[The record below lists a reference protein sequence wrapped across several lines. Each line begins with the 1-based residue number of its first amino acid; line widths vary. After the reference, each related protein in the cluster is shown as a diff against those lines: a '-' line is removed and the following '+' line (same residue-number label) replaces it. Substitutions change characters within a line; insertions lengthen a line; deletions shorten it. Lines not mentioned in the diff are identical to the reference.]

1 MANVM
6 AVQNSGLQ
14 DLIDP
19 AQAGR
24 GTVPASGLA
33 TFDLLALTGEAGTD
47 GLVTIGNYK
56 ELSSFIAASPG
67 EDVSG
72 DDFSEAIDT
81 LVATGLLLKEGVAAK
96 PFIAPAGRSW
106 VLSVTVPEVTSED
119 ADLGVKAISNMSMLD
134 TEFPAPVSEMSV
146 NLTGTFAIELEVL
159 EMPRADMQAVPA
171 AAEILIVPEPVSDDL
186 EVTQSAG
193 GHLPVELETD
203 QVTPVVLVQ
212 GLPTEAE
219 IAPGGGG
226 SIEPVQSITLPDLN
240 DTGSILASVQI
251 PRAGE
256 AKVVTPNDRPDILV
270 GANDTGSIPAAV
282 QMPRAGEAKAVA
294 PNDRSDVR
302 IDGLRAQTENSHV
315 PDADETL
322 VALQSGD
329 EDGPAE
335 NEKAN
340 VEAGDV
346 PVDDGFVLNL
356 SAVTGSVPVVIEQKQ
371 DDQAGFADADE
382 NLTDR
387 VHDGMKWKT
396 SKSSEK
402 PFASASSGGGASDR
416 RELHDQVSDEADQPV
431 SVSAE
436 AGFERGGITRN
447 MVPEL
452 RSAPRS
458 TEPDLAKTRLPD
470 GQIASGK
477 SDRIPHIAEDQVSG
491 LVQSS
496 SPFMQELAARARD
509 RSADVKK
516 SGSRQLTDASSEMS
530 AGSITDGDQV
540 DGGASSIAQV
550 MAKHNHERHHHDRRE
565 ERQAAAFSSAQQKA
579 IRADEEMLRAD
590 VESAIDRLEV
600 TVSTSQNRQAMPAMM
615 AADGKASPAQILAA
629 GDSSSA
635 DSRTDV
641 EDSTRFSLS
650 PLGGQTFFGVPQP
663 IMSEQVLTARRS
675 TGQDAI
681 VAEMR
686 NRAIE
691 RQVLTA
697 LKNDKTEI
705 TMSLFPSHLGE
716 VVIKLSM
723 DGQKVRLGF
732 KAANREAKEALI
744 ESEAT
749 LKDALANSGLVLA
762 SLDISADTDARSS
775 QRDATEPTKQFVPAQ
790 DMTAAFSI
798 NRLA

>member
-1 MANVM
+1 M

-33 TFDLLALTGEAGTD
+33 TFDLLALTGAAGTD
-47 GLVTIGNYK
+47 DLLTIGNYK
-56 ELSSFIAASPG
+56 ELTSLTAASPG
-67 EDVSG
+67 KDVSG
-72 DDFSEAIDT
+72 DDFAEAIDT

-96 PFIAPAGRSW
+96 PFIAPEGRAW

-134 TEFPAPVSEMSV
+134 TEFPAPVLEMSV

-171 AAEILIVPEPVSDDL
+171 ATEILMVPEPVSDDL

-219 IAPGGGG
+219 IAPDGGG
-226 SIEPVQSITLPDLN
+226 SIEPVQSITLPDPN
-240 DTGSILASVQI
+240 DTESIVAVVQI
-251 PRAGE
+251 
-256 AKVVTPNDRPDILV
+256 
-270 GANDTGSIPAAV
+270 
-282 QMPRAGEAKAVA
+282 PRAGEAKAVA

-371 DDQAGFADADE
+371 DDEAGFSDADE

-396 SKSSEK
+396 STSSEK
-402 PFASASSGGGASDR
+402 AFASASSGGGASDC
-416 RELHDQVSDEADQPV
+416 RELHDQVPDEADQPV

-470 GQIASGK
+470 GQITSGK

-509 RSADVKK
+509 RSADAKK

-540 DGGASSIAQV
+540 GGGASSIAQV
-550 MAKHNHERHHHDRRE
+550 MAKQNHEWHHHDRRE

-590 VESAIDRLEV
+590 VESAIDRLEG

-615 AADGKASPAQILAA
+615 SADGKASPAQILAA
-629 GDSSSA
+629 SHSSPA
-635 DSRTDV
+635 DSRTDA
-641 EDSTRFSLS
+641 EDATRFSLS
-650 PLGGQTFFGVPQP
+650 LSGGQTFFGVSQP
-663 IMSEQVLTARRS
+663 MMGEQVLNARRS
-675 TGQDAI
+675 SGQEAI
-681 VAEMR
+681 VAEIR
-686 NRAIE
+686 NRAIQ

-697 LKNDKTEI
+697 LKNDRTEI

-744 ESEAT
+744 ESEST
-749 LKDALANSGLVLA
+749 LKDALVNSGLVLA
-762 SLDISADTDARSS
+762 SLNISADTDARPS

>member
-1 MANVM
+1 
-6 AVQNSGLQ
+6 
-14 DLIDP
+14 
-19 AQAGR
+19 
-24 GTVPASGLA
+24 
-33 TFDLLALTGEAGTD
+33 
-47 GLVTIGNYK
+47 
-56 ELSSFIAASPG
+56 
-67 EDVSG
+67 
-72 DDFSEAIDT
+72 
-81 LVATGLLLKEGVAAK
+81 
-96 PFIAPAGRSW
+96 
-106 VLSVTVPEVTSED
+106 
-119 ADLGVKAISNMSMLD
+119 
-134 TEFPAPVSEMSV
+134 
-146 NLTGTFAIELEVL
+146 
-159 EMPRADMQAVPA
+159 MPRP
-171 AAEILIVPEPVSDDL
+171 
-186 EVTQSAG
+186 
-193 GHLPVELETD
+193 
-203 QVTPVVLVQ
+203 
-212 GLPTEAE
+212 
-219 IAPGGGG
+219 
-226 SIEPVQSITLPDLN
+226 
-240 DTGSILASVQI
+240 
-251 PRAGE
+251 
-256 AKVVTPNDRPDILV
+256 
-270 GANDTGSIPAAV
+270 
-282 QMPRAGEAKAVA
+282 GEAKAVA

-382 NLTDR
+382 NLADR
-387 VHDGMKWKT
+387 VHGGMKWKT
-396 SKSSEK
+396 STSSEK
-402 PFASASSGGGASDR
+402 AVASASSGGGASDR
-416 RELHDQVSDEADQPV
+416 RELRDQVPDEADQPV

-452 RSAPRS
+452 RSAPRP

-491 LVQSS
+491 LAQSS
-496 SPFMQELAARARD
+496 SPFIQELAVRSRD
-509 RSADVKK
+509 RSADAKK

>member
-1 MANVM
+1 M

-33 TFDLLALTGEAGTD
+33 TFDLLALTGAFGTD
-47 GLVTIGNYK
+47 DVITTGNYK
-56 ELSSFIAASPG
+56 EFSSLTVASAG

-72 DDFSEAIDT
+72 DDFAEAIDT
-81 LVATGLLLKEGVAAK
+81 LVATGLLLKEGVAVK
-96 PFIAPAGRSW
+96 PFIAPEGRAW
-106 VLSVTVPEVTSED
+106 VLSVTVPEVTPED
-119 ADLGVKAISNMSMLD
+119 ADLGAKAISNMSVLD
-134 TEFPAPVSEMSV
+134 TEFPAPVSEMSA

-159 EMPRADMQAVPA
+159 EVPRAELQVAPVA
-171 AAEILIVPEPVSDDL
+171 TEILMLPEPTSDDL

-193 GHLPVELETD
+193 GPLPLELETD

-212 GLPTEAE
+212 GLPAQAE
-219 IAPGGGG
+219 IDPDGAV
-226 SIEPVQSITLPDLN
+226 SIEPLQPIAPLGL
-240 DTGSILASVQI
+240 
-251 PRAGE
+251 
-256 AKVVTPNDRPDILV
+256 K
-270 GANDTGSIPAAV
+270 DTGSIPAAV

-302 IDGLRAQTENSHV
+302 IDGLHAQTENSHA
-315 PDADETL
+315 PDADGAL

-329 EDGPAE
+329 KDGPAE

-340 VEAGDV
+340 VKAGDV
-346 PVDDGFVLNL
+346 PVDDSFVLNF
-356 SAVTGSVPVVIEQKQ
+356 SAVTGLVPVVIEQTQ
-371 DDQAGFADADE
+371 DEQADSVSADE
-382 NLTDR
+382 NLTEFSHDR
-387 VHDGMKWKT
+387 LKWTPSHSGQK
-396 SKSSEK
+396 
-402 PFASASSGGGASDR
+402 ASVSPSSGGGSVDR
-416 RELHDQVSDEADQPV
+416 RELRDQVSDQADQAV

-436 AGFERGGITRN
+436 AGFERGGIARN
-447 MVPEL
+447 IISEQP
-452 RSAPRS
+452 SARRS
-458 TEPDLAKTRLPD
+458 TESDFATERLQNTS
-470 GQIASGK
+470 GASERVPRMAENRV
-477 SDRIPHIAEDQVSG
+477 SDVSPF
-491 LVQSS
+491 S
-496 SPFMQELAARARD
+496 SPFIQELATRSRD
-509 RSADVKK
+509 RSPEAKK
-516 SGSRQLTDASSEMS
+516 FGSRQLTDALSELS
-530 AGSITDGDQV
+530 AGSIADGDHIG
-540 DGGASSIAQV
+540 DGASAIAQV
-550 MAKHNHERHHHDRRE
+550 IAKQNHEQHHRDRRE

-579 IRADEEMLRAD
+579 MRVDEEMLRAT
-590 VESAIDRLEV
+590 VESAIDRLEGS
-600 TVSTSQNRQAMPAMM
+600 VSTSQNRLATPATMS
-615 AADGKASPAQILAA
+615 ADGKASPAHILAVEH
-629 GDSSSA
+629 SSSV
-635 DSRTDV
+635 DSRMDT
-641 EDSTRFSLS
+641 EDARRFSLPPS
-650 PLGGQTFFGVPQP
+650 GNQTFFGVPQP
-663 IMSEQVLTARRS
+663 MMGEQVLTARRS
-675 TGQDAI
+675 TAQDAI

-705 TMSLFPSHLGE
+705 TLSLFPSHLGE

-762 SLDISADTDARSS
+762 SLNISADTDARSS
-775 QRDATEPTKQFVPAQ
+775 QRDATEPTKQFVPAE

>member
-1 MANVM
+1 MNLFAIDDGDRQEVESLANVM

-24 GTVPASGLA
+24 GTVPAAGLA
-33 TFDLLALTGEAGTD
+33 TFDLLALTGAAEID
-47 GLVTIGNYK
+47 DLVTIGNYK
-56 ELSSFIAASPG
+56 ELSSLAAASPG

-72 DDFSEAIDT
+72 DDFAEAIDT

-96 PFIAPAGRSW
+96 PFIAPEGRAW
-106 VLSVTVPEVTSED
+106 VLSVTVPEVTPED
-119 ADLGVKAISNMSMLD
+119 ADLGVKAISNMSVLD

-146 NLTGTFAIELEVL
+146 DLTGTFAIELEVL
-159 EMPRADMQAVPA
+159 EVPRADMEAVPA
-171 AAEILIVPEPVSDDL
+171 ATEILMVPEPVSDDL

-193 GHLPVELETD
+193 GPLPLELETD

-212 GLPTEAE
+212 GLPAQAE
-219 IAPGGGG
+219 IGPDGAV
-226 SIEPVQSITLPDLN
+226 SIEPLQPIAPLGL
-240 DTGSILASVQI
+240 
-251 PRAGE
+251 
-256 AKVVTPNDRPDILV
+256 K
-270 GANDTGSIPAAV
+270 DTGSIPAAV

-302 IDGLRAQTENSHV
+302 IDGLRAQTENSHA
-315 PDADETL
+315 PDADGAL

-356 SAVTGSVPVVIEQKQ
+356 SAVTGLVPVVIEQTQ
-371 DDQAGFADADE
+371 DERAGSVSADE

-387 VHDGMKWKT
+387 SHNGLKWTT
-396 SKSSEK
+396 SYSGQKAS
-402 PFASASSGGGASDR
+402 ASASSGGGAVDR
-416 RELHDQVSDEADQPV
+416 RELRDRVSDKADQAV
-431 SVSAE
+431 SISVE
-436 AGFERGGITRN
+436 AGFERGGIARN
-447 MVPEL
+447 IVSEQ
-452 RSAPRS
+452 RSARRS
-458 TEPDLAKTRLPD
+458 TESDLAKTCLPD

-496 SPFMQELAARARD
+496 SPFMQELAARSRD
-509 RSADVKK
+509 RSADAKK
-516 SGSRQLTDASSEMS
+516 FGSRQLTDALSELS
-530 AGSITDGDQV
+530 AGSIADGDHIG
-540 DGGASSIAQV
+540 DGASAIAQV
-550 MAKHNHERHHHDRRE
+550 MAKQNHERHHHDRRE

-579 IRADEEMLRAD
+579 MRVDEEMLRAN
-590 VESAIDRLEV
+590 VESAIDGLEV
-600 TVSTSQNRQAMPAMM
+600 SVSTSQNRLAMSTMM
-615 AADGKASPAQILAA
+615 SADGKASPAQILAA
-629 GDSSSA
+629 EHSSSA
-635 DSRTDV
+635 DSRTDA
-641 EDSTRFSLS
+641 EDARRFTLS
-650 PLGGQTFFGVPQP
+650 PSGSQTFFGVPQP

-686 NRAIE
+686 NQAIE

-775 QRDATEPTKQFVPAQ
+775 QRDATEPTKQFVPAE

>member
-1 MANVM
+1 
-6 AVQNSGLQ
+6 
-14 DLIDP
+14 
-19 AQAGR
+19 
-24 GTVPASGLA
+24 
-33 TFDLLALTGEAGTD
+33 
-47 GLVTIGNYK
+47 
-56 ELSSFIAASPG
+56 
-67 EDVSG
+67 
-72 DDFSEAIDT
+72 
-81 LVATGLLLKEGVAAK
+81 
-96 PFIAPAGRSW
+96 
-106 VLSVTVPEVTSED
+106 
-119 ADLGVKAISNMSMLD
+119 
-134 TEFPAPVSEMSV
+134 
-146 NLTGTFAIELEVL
+146 
-159 EMPRADMQAVPA
+159 
-171 AAEILIVPEPVSDDL
+171 
-186 EVTQSAG
+186 
-193 GHLPVELETD
+193 
-203 QVTPVVLVQ
+203 
-212 GLPTEAE
+212 
-219 IAPGGGG
+219 
-226 SIEPVQSITLPDLN
+226 
-240 DTGSILASVQI
+240 
-251 PRAGE
+251 
-256 AKVVTPNDRPDILV
+256 
-270 GANDTGSIPAAV
+270 
-282 QMPRAGEAKAVA
+282 
-294 PNDRSDVR
+294 
-302 IDGLRAQTENSHV
+302 
-315 PDADETL
+315 
-322 VALQSGD
+322 
-329 EDGPAE
+329 
-335 NEKAN
+335 
-340 VEAGDV
+340 
-346 PVDDGFVLNL
+346 
-356 SAVTGSVPVVIEQKQ
+356 
-371 DDQAGFADADE
+371 
-382 NLTDR
+382 
-387 VHDGMKWKT
+387 MKWKT
-396 SKSSEK
+396 STSSEK
-402 PFASASSGGGASDR
+402 AVASASSGGGASDR
-416 RELHDQVSDEADQPV
+416 RELHDQVPDEADQPV

-491 LVQSS
+491 LAQSS

-509 RSADVKK
+509 RSADAKK

-540 DGGASSIAQV
+540 GGGASSIAQV

>member
-33 TFDLLALTGEAGTD
+33 TFDLLALTGAGGTD
-47 GLVTIGNYK
+47 DLVTIGNYK
-56 ELSSFIAASPG
+56 ELSSLAAVSPG
-67 EDVSG
+67 ADVSG
-72 DDFSEAIDT
+72 DDFAEAIDT

-219 IAPGGGG
+219 IAPDGGGL
-226 SIEPVQSITLPDLN
+226 IEPVQSITLPDPN
-240 DTGSILASVQI
+240 DTGSIVAAVQI
-251 PRAGE
+251 SRAGE

-329 EDGPAE
+329 EDGPPE

-387 VHDGMKWKT
+387 VHGGMKWKT
-396 SKSSEK
+396 STSTEK
-402 PFASASSGGGASDR
+402 AVASASSGGGASDR
-416 RELHDQVSDEADQPV
+416 RELHDQVSGEADQPV

-447 MVPEL
+447 MAPEL
-452 RSAPRS
+452 RSAPRP

-477 SDRIPHIAEDQVSG
+477 SDRTLHIAEDQVSG

-509 RSADVKK
+509 RSADAKK

-550 MAKHNHERHHHDRRE
+550 MAKPNHERHHHDRRE

-579 IRADEEMLRAD
+579 IRANEEMLRAD

-650 PLGGQTFFGVPQP
+650 PLGGQTFFGVPQQS
-663 IMSEQVLTARRS
+663 MSEQVLTARRS

>member
-1 MANVM
+1 M

-33 TFDLLALTGEAGTD
+33 TFDLLALTGAGGTD
-47 GLVTIGNYK
+47 DLVTIGNYK
-56 ELSSFIAASPG
+56 ELSSLAAVSPG
-67 EDVSG
+67 ADVSG
-72 DDFSEAIDT
+72 DDFAEAIDT

-171 AAEILIVPEPVSDDL
+171 AAEILMVPEPVSDDL

-219 IAPGGGG
+219 IAPDGGGL
-226 SIEPVQSITLPDLN
+226 IEPVQSITLPDPN
-240 DTGSILASVQI
+240 DTGSIVAAVQI
-251 PRAGE
+251 SRAGE

-329 EDGPAE
+329 EDGPPE

-387 VHDGMKWKT
+387 VHGGMKWKT
-396 SKSSEK
+396 STSTEK
-402 PFASASSGGGASDR
+402 AVASASSGGGASDR
-416 RELHDQVSDEADQPV
+416 RELHDQVSGEADQPV

-447 MVPEL
+447 MAPEL
-452 RSAPRS
+452 RSAPRP

-477 SDRIPHIAEDQVSG
+477 SDRTLHIAEDQVSG

-509 RSADVKK
+509 RSADAKK

-550 MAKHNHERHHHDRRE
+550 MAKPNHERHHHDRRE

-579 IRADEEMLRAD
+579 IRANEEMLRAD

-650 PLGGQTFFGVPQP
+650 PLGGQTFFGVPQQS
-663 IMSEQVLTARRS
+663 MSEQVLTARRS

>member
-33 TFDLLALTGEAGTD
+33 TFDLLALTGAGGTD
-47 GLVTIGNYK
+47 DLVTIGNYK
-56 ELSSFIAASPG
+56 ELSSLAAVSPG
-67 EDVSG
+67 ADVSG
-72 DDFSEAIDT
+72 DDFAEAIDT

-171 AAEILIVPEPVSDDL
+171 AAEILMVPEPVSDDL

-219 IAPGGGG
+219 IAPDGGGL
-226 SIEPVQSITLPDLN
+226 IEPVQSITLPDPN
-240 DTGSILASVQI
+240 DTGSIVAAVQI
-251 PRAGE
+251 SRAGE

-329 EDGPAE
+329 EDGPPE

-387 VHDGMKWKT
+387 VHGGMKWKT
-396 SKSSEK
+396 STSTEK
-402 PFASASSGGGASDR
+402 AVASASSGGGASDR
-416 RELHDQVSDEADQPV
+416 RELHDQVSGEADQPV

-447 MVPEL
+447 MAPEL
-452 RSAPRS
+452 RSAPRP

-477 SDRIPHIAEDQVSG
+477 SDRTLHIAEDQVSG

-509 RSADVKK
+509 RSADAKK

-550 MAKHNHERHHHDRRE
+550 MAKPNHERHHHDRRE

-579 IRADEEMLRAD
+579 IRANEEMLRAD

-650 PLGGQTFFGVPQP
+650 PLGGQTFFGVPQQS
-663 IMSEQVLTARRS
+663 MSEQVLTARRS

>member
-33 TFDLLALTGEAGTD
+33 TFDLLALTGAGGTD

-56 ELSSFIAASPG
+56 ELSSLAAVSPG
-67 EDVSG
+67 ADVSG
-72 DDFSEAIDT
+72 DDFAEAIDT

-240 DTGSILASVQI
+240 DTGSILAAVQI

-256 AKVVTPNDRPDILV
+256 AKVVTPNDRPNILV

-282 QMPRAGEAKAVA
+282 QMPRPGEAKAVA

-315 PDADETL
+315 PDADEAL

-382 NLTDR
+382 NLADR
-387 VHDGMKWKT
+387 VHGGMKWKT
-396 SKSSEK
+396 STSSEK
-402 PFASASSGGGASDR
+402 AVASASSGGGASDR
-416 RELHDQVSDEADQPV
+416 RELRDQVPDEADQPV

-458 TEPDLAKTRLPD
+458 TEPDLAKTRLQD

-509 RSADVKK
+509 RSADAKK

>member
-1 MANVM
+1 M

-33 TFDLLALTGEAGTD
+33 TFDLLALTGAGGTD
-47 GLVTIGNYK
+47 DLVTIGNYK
-56 ELSSFIAASPG
+56 ELSSLAAVSPG
-67 EDVSG
+67 ADVSG
-72 DDFSEAIDT
+72 DDFAEAIDT

-219 IAPGGGG
+219 IAPDGGGL
-226 SIEPVQSITLPDLN
+226 IEPVQSITLPDPN
-240 DTGSILASVQI
+240 DTGSIVAAVQI
-251 PRAGE
+251 SRAGE

-329 EDGPAE
+329 EDGPPE

-387 VHDGMKWKT
+387 VHGGMKWKT
-396 SKSSEK
+396 STSTEK
-402 PFASASSGGGASDR
+402 AVASASSGGGASDR
-416 RELHDQVSDEADQPV
+416 RELHDQVSGEADQPV

-447 MVPEL
+447 MAPEL
-452 RSAPRS
+452 RSAPRP

-477 SDRIPHIAEDQVSG
+477 SDRTLHIAEDQVSG

-509 RSADVKK
+509 RSADAKK

-550 MAKHNHERHHHDRRE
+550 MAKPNHERHHHDRRE

-579 IRADEEMLRAD
+579 IRANEEMLRAD

-650 PLGGQTFFGVPQP
+650 PLGGQTFFGVPQQS
-663 IMSEQVLTARRS
+663 MSEQVLTARRS

>member
-24 GTVPASGLA
+24 GTVPAAGLA
-33 TFDLLALTGEAGTD
+33 TFDLLALTGAAGID
-47 GLVTIGNYK
+47 DLVTIGNYK
-56 ELSSFIAASPG
+56 ELSSLAAASPG

-72 DDFSEAIDT
+72 DDFAEAIDT

-96 PFIAPAGRSW
+96 PFIAPEGRAW
-106 VLSVTVPEVTSED
+106 VLSVTVPEVTPED
-119 ADLGVKAISNMSMLD
+119 ADLGVKAISNMSVLD
-134 TEFPAPVSEMSV
+134 TEFPAPVSEMSA

-159 EMPRADMQAVPA
+159 EVPRADIEAVPA
-171 AAEILIVPEPVSDDL
+171 ATEILMVPERVSDDL

-193 GHLPVELETD
+193 GPLPLELETD
-203 QVTPVVLVQ
+203 QMTPVVLVQ
-212 GLPTEAE
+212 GLPAQAE
-219 IAPGGGG
+219 IDPDGAV
-226 SIEPVQSITLPDLN
+226 SIEPLQPIAPLGLK
-240 DTGSILASVQI
+240 DTGSIL
-251 PRAGE
+251 
-256 AKVVTPNDRPDILV
+256 
-270 GANDTGSIPAAV
+270 AAV

-302 IDGLRAQTENSHV
+302 IDGLRAQTENSHAPD
-315 PDADETL
+315 PDADGAL

-356 SAVTGSVPVVIEQKQ
+356 SAVTGLVPVVIEQTQ
-371 DDQAGFADADE
+371 DERAGSVSADE

-387 VHDGMKWKT
+387 SHNGLKWTT
-396 SKSSEK
+396 SYSGQKAS
-402 PFASASSGGGASDR
+402 ASASSGGGAVDH
-416 RELHDQVSDEADQPV
+416 RELRDRVLDKADQAV
-431 SVSAE
+431 SISVE
-436 AGFERGGITRN
+436 AGFERRGIARN
-447 MVPEL
+447 IVSEQ

-458 TEPDLAKTRLPD
+458 TESDFVKARL
-470 GQIASGK
+470 QNASDT
-477 SDRIPHIAEDQVSG
+477 SERIPHMAAERVSD
-491 LVQSS
+491 VSHSS
-496 SPFMQELAARARD
+496 SPFMQELAARSRD
-509 RSADVKK
+509 LSADAKK
-516 SGSRQLTDASSEMS
+516 SGSRQLTDASSELS
-530 AGSITDGDQV
+530 AGSTTDGDQIG
-540 DGGASSIAQV
+540 DGASAIAQV
-550 MAKHNHERHHHDRRE
+550 MAKQNHEQHHHDRRE

-579 IRADEEMLRAD
+579 MRVDEEMLRAN
-590 VESAIDRLEV
+590 VESAIDGLEV
-600 TVSTSQNRQAMPAMM
+600 SVSTSQNRLAMSTMM
-615 AADGKASPAQILAA
+615 SADGKASPAQILVAEH
-629 GDSSSA
+629 SSSA
-635 DSRTDV
+635 DSRTDA
-641 EDSTRFSLS
+641 EDARRFTLS
-650 PLGGQTFFGVPQP
+650 PSGSQTFFGVPQP

-775 QRDATEPTKQFVPAQ
+775 QRDATEPTKQFVPAE
-790 DMTAAFSI
+790 DTTAAFSI

>member
-1 MANVM
+1 LANVM

-33 TFDLLALTGEAGTD
+33 TFDLLALTGAAGTD

-56 ELSSFIAASPG
+56 ELSSLTAASAG

-96 PFIAPAGRSW
+96 PFIAPAARSW

-171 AAEILIVPEPVSDDL
+171 ATEILMVPEPVSDDL

-212 GLPTEAE
+212 GLPTEVE
-219 IAPGGGG
+219 IAPDGGG
-226 SIEPVQSITLPDLN
+226 STEPVQSITLPDLN
-240 DTGSILASVQI
+240 DTGSILAAVQI

-256 AKVVTPNDRPDILV
+256 AKVVVPNDRPDVLV

-282 QMPRAGEAKAVA
+282 QMPRAGGAKAVA
-294 PNDRSDVR
+294 PNDRSDIR

-329 EDGPAE
+329 EDGPAV

-356 SAVTGSVPVVIEQKQ
+356 SSVTGSVPVVIEQKQ

-382 NLTDR
+382 NLADR
-387 VHDGMKWKT
+387 VHGGMKWKT
-396 SKSSEK
+396 STSSEK
-402 PFASASSGGGASDR
+402 AVASASSGGGASDR
-416 RELHDQVSDEADQPV
+416 RELHDQVPDEADQPV

-458 TEPDLAKTRLPD
+458 TEPDLAKTRLQD

-565 ERQAAAFSSAQQKA
+565 ERQASAFPSAQQKA
-579 IRADEEMLRAD
+579 IRADEETLRAD
-590 VESAIDRLEV
+590 VEPAIVRLEG

-615 AADGKASPAQILAA
+615 SADGKASPAHILAA
-629 GDSSSA
+629 SHSSPA
-635 DSRTDV
+635 DSRTDA
-641 EDSTRFSLS
+641 EDATRFSLS
-650 PLGGQTFFGVPQP
+650 LSGGQTFFGVSQP
-663 IMSEQVLTARRS
+663 MMGEQVLNARRS
-675 TGQDAI
+675 SGQDAI
-681 VAEMR
+681 VAEIR
-686 NRAIE
+686 NRAIQ

-697 LKNDKTEI
+697 LKNDRTEI

-744 ESEAT
+744 ESEST
-749 LKDALANSGLVLA
+749 LKDALVNSGLVLA
-762 SLDISADTDARSS
+762 SLNISADTDARPS

>member
-33 TFDLLALTGEAGTD
+33 TFDLLALTGAAGTD
-47 GLVTIGNYK
+47 DLVTIGNYK
-56 ELSSFIAASPG
+56 ELSSLAAVSPG
-67 EDVSG
+67 ADVSR

-226 SIEPVQSITLPDLN
+226 SIEPVQSITLPGL
-240 DTGSILASVQI
+240 
-251 PRAGE
+251 
-256 AKVVTPNDRPDILV
+256 
-270 GANDTGSIPAAV
+270 NDTGSIPAAV

-294 PNDRSDVR
+294 PNDRSNVR

-396 SKSSEK
+396 STSSEK

-416 RELHDQVSDEADQPV
+416 RELRDQVPDEADQPV

>member
-1 MANVM
+1 M

-33 TFDLLALTGEAGTD
+33 TFDLLALTGAGGTD
-47 GLVTIGNYK
+47 DLVTIGNYK
-56 ELSSFIAASPG
+56 ELSSLTAASPG

-72 DDFSEAIDT
+72 DDFAEAIDT

-96 PFIAPAGRSW
+96 PFIAPEGRAW

-171 AAEILIVPEPVSDDL
+171 ATEILMVPEPVSDDL

-219 IAPGGGG
+219 IAPDGGG

-240 DTGSILASVQI
+240 DTGSIVAAVQI
-251 PRAGE
+251 SRAGE

-329 EDGPAE
+329 EDGPPE

-396 SKSSEK
+396 STSSEK
-402 PFASASSGGGASDR
+402 AFASASSGGGASDR
-416 RELHDQVSDEADQPV
+416 RELHDQVPDEADQPV

-436 AGFERGGITRN
+436 AGFELGGITRN

-509 RSADVKK
+509 RSADAKK
-516 SGSRQLTDASSEMS
+516 SGSRHLTDASSEMS